1 MFCPFT
7 KLTCNNQCAMNAA
20 ESCAFILIAES
31 LQNISAE
38 LESIDKS
45 LDSLSSS
52 GIEVHTDD

>member
-1 MFCPFT
+1 
-7 KLTCNNQCAMNAA
+7 MNAA